1 MTSACKNPLNVAKT
15 MVRKEGEVFFYYYTG
30 DNLTNGFKTF
40 DCKKWEEEILI
51 FWNVLSEVK
60 IYDLSLPGY
69 Q

>member
-1 MTSACKNPLNVAKT
+1 